1 VHSRLLPGHIRCEA
15 YVKVLNSKKVNIS
28 MTEKEDPL
36 ENAIAERVDGILKGE
51 LLEEAFSSF
60 IIAQREV
67 AKACSTHN
75 H

>member
-1 VHSRLLPGHIRCEA
+1 VHSRLLPGHIRCDA
-15 YVKVLNSKKVNIS
+15 YVKVFNSKKVKIS

-60 IIAQREV
+60 IIA
-67 AKACSTHN
+67 
-75 H
+75 